1 MAVNFDTN
9 SMVSSYLTAQTGTA
23 ASLAGTSSIER
34 KLGGLSADTDDDTLM
49 EACKSFETYLIEQVY
64 KEMEKTV
71 KDEDEEENQYLSYFG
86 DTLIQEYAKAT
97 TESGSLGLAQKL
109 FQSIKNNS

>member
-1 MAVNFDTN
+1 MAVTLDT
-9 SMVSSYLTAQTGTA
+9 SSTISSWLMQTGTTSISSA
-23 ASLAGTSSIER
+23 KDASLEGT
-34 KLGGLSADTDDDTLM
+34 LQGLSSETDDDTLL
-49 EACKSFETYLIEQVY
+49 EACKSFETYLVEQVY

-71 KDEDEEENQYLSYFG
+71 KDEEEENDYLACFG

-109 FQSIKNNS
+109 YESIKNNG

>member
-1 MAVNFDTN
+1 MAVNLDTN
-9 SMVSSYLTAQTGTA
+9 SMLSSWMATQAGTTVSSFD
-23 ASLAGTSSIER
+23 TSS
-34 KLGGLSADTDDDTLM
+34 LGSISSDTDDDTLM
-49 EACKSFETYLIEQVY
+49 EACKSFETYLVEQVY

-71 KDEDEEENQYLSYFG
+71 KDEEDENEYLACFG

>member
-1 MAVNFDTN
+1 MAVNLDN
-9 SMVSSYLTAQTGTA
+9 SSMLSSWMTQTGMTAVSSAKNTSLEGT
-23 ASLAGTSSIER
+23 LQ
-34 KLGGLSADTDDDTLM
+34 GLSSETDDATLL
-49 EACKSFETYLIEQVY
+49 EACKSFETYLVEQVY

-71 KDEDEEENQYLSYFG
+71 GDEEDENEYLACFG

-109 FQSIKNNS
+109 YESIKKNS